1 MVLIVSIILVPLLTV
16 AIAALFMRKH
26 VAPARLETAKV
37 GRVTEEYEGRCGSC
51 GAFTRARTYLDDLGA

>member
-26 VAPARLETAKV
+26 VAPARLVEQLGPSV
-37 GRVTEEYEGRCGSC
+37 NVNGGNPVVFGEGQVRESPVIGM
-51 GAFTRARTYLDDLGA
+51 LH